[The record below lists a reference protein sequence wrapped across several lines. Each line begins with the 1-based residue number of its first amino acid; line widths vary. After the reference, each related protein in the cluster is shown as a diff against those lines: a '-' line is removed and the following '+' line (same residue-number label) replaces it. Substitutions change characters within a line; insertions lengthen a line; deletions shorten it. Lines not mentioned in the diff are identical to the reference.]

1 MIINRD
7 NIKNTFAEYT
17 DKYNS
22 EDPKIKLK
30 IDHTYRVADLCEKI
44 AQSIDTDTNKCD
56 IAWLIG
62 MLHDVGRFEQIKRY
76 GTFND
81 SESVD
86 HANFGADLLFKDNLI
101 EDYVPDFYRDK
112 YAKIV
117 ETAIRSHSCFRL
129 DESLDEETLMFCN
142 IIRDADKIDIFK
154 VNIDTPVEEIYNVT
168 TKDLKNS
175 EITPE
180 VMQAFDE
187 RHAVLRSLK
196 KTAVDNVAGH
206 IALVFELVYPI
217 SLKITKEQGYLD
229 EMMDFKSDNMHTND
243 QFKQIRRKMDE
254 YVQNKNR

>member
-101 EDYVPDFYRDK
+101 EDYVPDFYSDK

-154 VNIDTPVEEIYNVT
+154 VNIDTPVEEI
-168 TKDLKNS
+168 
-175 EITPE
+175 
-180 VMQAFDE
+180 
-187 RHAVLRSLK
+187 
-196 KTAVDNVAGH
+196 
-206 IALVFELVYPI
+206 
-217 SLKITKEQGYLD
+217 
-229 EMMDFKSDNMHTND
+229 
-243 QFKQIRRKMDE
+243 
-254 YVQNKNR
+254 

>member
-1 MIINRD
+1 M
-7 NIKNTFAEYT
+7 
-17 DKYNS
+17 
-22 EDPKIKLK
+22 
-30 IDHTYRVADLCEKI
+30 
-44 AQSIDTDTNKCD
+44 
-56 IAWLIG
+56 
-62 MLHDVGRFEQIKRY
+62 
-76 GTFND
+76 
-81 SESVD
+81 
-86 HANFGADLLFKDNLI
+86 
-101 EDYVPDFYRDK
+101 PDFYSDK

-196 KTAVDNVAGH
+196 RRRLIMLPDTLHFA
-206 IALVFELVYPI
+206 FELVYPI

-229 EMMDFKSDNMHTND
+229 EMMDFKSDNTHTND
-243 QFKQIRRKMDE
+243 QFKQIRRKIDE

>member
-101 EDYVPDFYRDK
+101 EDYVPDFYSDK

-129 DESLDEETLMFCN
+129 DESLDELVLF
-142 IIRDADKIDIFK
+142 D
-154 VNIDTPVEEIYNVT
+154 PV
-168 TKDLKNS
+168 
-175 EITPE
+175 
-180 VMQAFDE
+180 FDE
-187 RHAVLRSLK
+187 PESTLSFFPSSVFPSPGLSSSSFPSSGSVLVPPATGLKASGILTARHTTARSS
-196 KTAVDNVAGH
+196 
-206 IALVFELVYPI
+206 P
-217 SLKITKEQGYLD
+217 S
-229 EMMDFKSDNMHTND
+229 
-243 QFKQIRRKMDE
+243 
-254 YVQNKNR
+254 